1 MPLVT
6 IRLFAWISFPMIL
19 GVQPAYAHGE
29 PHERISQITGEL
41 RESPSAGL
49 FFKRG
54 CLHLDHG
61 EVEAALADFLEVD
74 RLAPGEFETE
84 APRAEGYLQLGQFP
98 QALEALNRELDRDP
112 AASRCLVLRAR
123 VFGRL
128 GEPASAIRDYRKAL
142 ALVPQADPDLLLEV
156 STALAANKQSKAA
169 LGILDQGIARLGP
182 LPSLVNAAIETEL
195 GIGNTEAALRR
206 IDRARDAAPRP
217 EPWMA
222 RRASILARAGRTAES
237 RAAWQAI
244 LTHISALPPGERS
257 SHAMYSRVREAR
269 DALAALES
277 IPR

>member
-1 MPLVT
+1 
-6 IRLFAWISFPMIL
+6 MIL
-19 GVQPAYAHGE
+19 GVQPAFAHGE

-54 CLHLDHG
+54 CLQLEHG
-61 EVEAALADFLEVD
+61 ESEAALKDFNEVD

-84 APRAEGYLQLGQFP
+84 APRAEGYMQLGRFP
-98 QALEALNRELDRDP
+98 QALEALDRGLDRHP
-112 AASRCLVLRAR
+112 SASRCLVLRAR
-123 VFGRL
+123 VFLQL
-128 GEPASAIRDYRKAL
+128 GKPDSAIDDYRKVLSLLPL
-142 ALVPQADPDLLLEV
+142 AEPDLLIEVSKALAENKQGNAALEV
-156 STALAANKQSKAA
+156 
-169 LGILDQGIARLGP
+169 LDRGIARLGP

-195 GIGNTEAALRR
+195 GSGNIEAALGR
-206 IDRARDAAPRP
+206 IDRAREAAPRP

-237 RAAWQAI
+237 RAAWQAL